1 MDHGSS
7 SKSTL
12 PLPSNYIH
20 HLDHDNSRNIDVS
33 TIKGNISD
41 DMKRL
46 GQAAWDFFVST
57 EDKSFGANIGKRLKF
72 AEMNILGE
80 KGLSYA
86 QTVGFITIDKGTW
99 YSNEFSRA
107 ELFII
112 KLRFMQY
119 FWNAPWSLCS
129 VYCGSVCICSIFFFH
144 MLFAHPCACSCSVS
158 SLVLLGAFL
167 GIDGG
172 GVSQSMNLIWHHT
185 IEMQVHLLLVLK
197 RSFRGARL
205 KVVSTSL
212 SI

>member
-1 MDHGSS
+1 MDHRSRP
-7 SKSTL
+7 T
-12 PLPSNYIH
+12 LPSNYDH
-20 HLDHDNSRNIDVS
+20 HWDDNRNNDVS
-33 TIKGNISD
+33 SIKGNISD
-41 DMKRL
+41 DLKRW

-129 VYCGSVCICSIFFFH
+129 VYCGSVCIGFILYFIVRS
-144 MLFAHPCACSCSVS
+144 LCAYSCSVS
-158 SLVLLGAFL
+158 SLVLLGASL
-167 GIDGG
+167 GLDGG
-172 GVSQSMNLIWHHT
+172 GVSQSMNLIWHNS
-185 IEMQVHLLLVLK
+185 IKMQVH
-197 RSFRGARL
+197 RIFIPFSFL
-205 KVVSTSL
+205 FVSCSSKHL
-212 SI
+212 GEQG